1 MTEIMKSALVKR
13 NHGRP
18 LLQVEAFDQ
27 IRQTQETKAI
37 EMDDRP
43 TADGEVY
50 GCKECGEERNPRI
63 VAGKW
68 TRPVCGSEKLVSL

>member
-27 IRQTQETKAI
+27 IRQTLETKAI

-43 TADGEVY
+43 TAEGEVY
-50 GCKECGEERNPRI
+50 RCEECGEERNPRI
-63 VAGKW
+63 VAGKR
-68 TRPVCGSEKLVSL
+68 TGPVCGSEKLVSL